1 MLPNARNVPGPSSKW
16 EDKTQTDQEQRF
28 AKYMTGK
35 AAKMH
40 KGTLGLNNKK
50 AKSLT
55 KKWVKDFKR
64 QPTKEDKGMKR
75 YCGLYVI
82 GKIQIPKR

>member
-1 MLPNARNVPGPSSKW
+1 M
-16 EDKTQTDQEQRF
+16 D
-28 AKYMTGK
+28 K

-55 KKWVKDFKR
+55 KKWVKDLKR
-64 QPTKEDKGMKR
+64 
-75 YCGLYVI
+75 
-82 GKIQIPKR
+82 